1 MQSSQNQKNQ
11 LITTLIS
18 AQQGQNVL
26 NAQHNATSNSFVNI
40 RPPEPIQ
47 RASDAR
53 GKARQPNDFNGSP
66 DENAENWIREIQMYL
81 ELSNENPN
89 QWVKLAAAYLQKDA
103 SLWWNAYSN
112 SVLLQNYS
120 TIKWEEF
127 VEAFLKRFR
136 SIANE
141 EHAISKLQKWK
152 HNGNLE
158 LYIRGFTNI
167 QTLIPYP

>member
-1 MQSSQNQKNQ
+1 
-11 LITTLIS
+11 
-18 AQQGQNVL
+18 
-26 NAQHNATSNSFVNI
+26 
-40 RPPEPIQ
+40 
-47 RASDAR
+47 
-53 GKARQPNDFNGSP
+53 
-66 DENAENWIREIQMYL
+66 MYL

-89 QWVKLAAAYLQKDA
+89 QWVKLAASYLQKDA
-103 SLWWNAYSN
+103 SLWWNAYLN